1 MSIKNNDELFAQAV
15 NEYEKSIVKILL
27 LCVDNLEFGLGIN
40 KLVQIL
46 KGSQTKFIT
55 DFSFAK

>member
-27 LCVDNLEFGLGIN
+27 YLMYVPRYCFPFL
-40 KLVQIL
+40 
-46 KGSQTKFIT
+46 
-55 DFSFAK
+55 